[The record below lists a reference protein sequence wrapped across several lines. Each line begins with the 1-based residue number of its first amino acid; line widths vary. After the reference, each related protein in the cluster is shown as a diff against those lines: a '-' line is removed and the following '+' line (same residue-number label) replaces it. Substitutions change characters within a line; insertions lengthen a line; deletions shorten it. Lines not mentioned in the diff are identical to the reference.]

1 MEIVDLSKET
11 LGQYLVCLED
21 WSEDLKEAG
30 DRKETWYNRMK
41 DRGLRVK
48 MAVENG
54 RTLGMIQYVPIE
66 AAFAEGSDLYFI
78 HCIWVHGHKGK
89 GVGNVQ
95 KRGIGKALLKAAEED
110 VRGMGKKGVAAWGVW
125 LPFWMRASWYK
136 KQGYTKVDRD
146 GMAVLLW
153 KPFSRDAVPPR
164 WIRMKKKPDQGEGR
178 VRITALCSGWC
189 QAQNMTFERARRASA
204 TFGGK
209 VDFCGVDTSDRATY
223 LEWGIPDGLFIDGKS
238 VVTGPPPTYKKILK
252 KIAKKVSK
260 LKP

>member
-11 LGQYLVCLED
+11 LGPYLVCLED

-30 DRKETWYNRMK
+30 NRKEIWYKRMK
-41 DRGLRVK
+41 DKGLRVK

-54 RTLGMIQYVPIE
+54 KALGMIQYVPIE
-66 AAFAEGSDLYFI
+66 AAFAEGRDLYFI

-95 KRGIGKALLKAAEED
+95 KRGIGKALLHAAEED
-110 VRGMGKKGVAAWGVW
+110 VRGMGKTGVAAWGVW
-125 LPFWMRASWYK
+125 LPFWMRASWFR

-153 KPFSRDAVPPR
+153 KPFSQDAVPPR
-164 WIRMKKKPDQGEGR
+164 WIRMKKKPDKGEGR
-178 VRITALCSGWC
+178 VRVTALCSGWC
-189 QAQNMTFERARRASA
+189 QVQNMTCERARRASA
-204 TFGGK
+204 AFGDK
-209 VDFCGVDTSDRATY
+209 VEFCEVDTSDRATY

-238 VVTGPPPTYKKILK
+238 VVTGPPPSYQKIMK

-260 LKP
+260 LKT